1 MAGPALGLIRRGAS
15 PAPVE
20 RNGLSHPEGGAD
32 WTRVAD
38 LLGPLK
44 APPDQ
49 LKKFPLEH
57 GSDEEPWDLLLSML
71 AMDEHSALVALAE
84 RTGLR
89 FVPEPRLHESSA
101 RFYELI
107 PAEIARRHHIAG
119 LDTDGKTMTSVTA
132 QPMQPAVFT
141 RIEEQL
147 GLPIR
152 IALSPRAAVANLIN

>member
-57 GSDEEPWDLLLSML
+57 GSDEEPWDVLLSML

-119 LDTDGKTMTSVTA
+119 D
-132 QPMQPAVFT
+132 
-141 RIEEQL
+141 L
-147 GLPIR
+147 GGDELVEAGR
-152 IALSPRAAVANLIN
+152 GLVQ